1 MNGVEQDALLE
12 EGTFDAVEGELLRGS
27 QARLAETGD
36 ADRALAKLVVQRFR
50 AGERRRRHGIYA
62 GAALGVA
69 AATTL
74 VWGLRGALTPTALPA
89 RPEPATAFSPLLLA
103 SGQVVVPGQAAVA
116 LGEPIAAGVP
126 AQLSAGA
133 CLRAGSSLRLCSE
146 RGAKLR
152 LPSLG
157 APWDIALEA
166 GGVTAELAPMA
177 SGFTVRTPHGTA
189 SVVGT
194 VFSMSLDASGAFS
207 SVSVA
212 RGSVR
217 CHNTASGEEVALA
230 AGERAALG
238 KRLQV
243 FRSERPSE
251 AAVAEP
257 GALVAEAQAPGAGSP
272 AATGA
277 QPPAARDVA
286 PRPTSEGANAQD
298 LLQRA
303 REQRAA
309 RRYVEAA
316 QSYRQ
321 LLKAFPGS
329 TEARA
334 ALVSLGQLE
343 LGQLDRPEAALRSF
357 QAYMAHPGTL
367 QQEAEAGAIQAL
379 GRLGRKADERRAI
392 EGFLRR
398 YPKSIQAGPLT
409 ERLKQL

>member
-1 MNGVEQDALLE
+1 MNGVEQDPLLE
-12 EGTFDAVEGELLRGS
+12 EGTFDAVERELLRGP

-50 AGERRRRHGIYA
+50 AGERRRLHGIYA

-74 VWGLRGALTPTALPA
+74 VWGLRGALTPTALPS

-103 SGQVVVPGQAAVA
+103 SGQVVVSGQAAVA
-116 LGEPIAAGVP
+116 LGEPLAAGVP

-146 RGAKLR
+146 RGATLR

-157 APWDIALEA
+157 ARWDIALEA

-177 SGFTVRTPHGTA
+177 AGFTVRTPHGTA

-238 KRLQV
+238 KSLQV
-243 FRSERPSE
+243 FRSERPGE

-257 GALVAEAQAPGAGSP
+257 GALVAEAQAPGASSP
-272 AATGA
+272 AVTGA
-277 QPPAARDVA
+277 QPPARDVA
-286 PRPTSEGANAQD
+286 PRPTSERASAQD

-303 REQRAA
+303 RQQRAA